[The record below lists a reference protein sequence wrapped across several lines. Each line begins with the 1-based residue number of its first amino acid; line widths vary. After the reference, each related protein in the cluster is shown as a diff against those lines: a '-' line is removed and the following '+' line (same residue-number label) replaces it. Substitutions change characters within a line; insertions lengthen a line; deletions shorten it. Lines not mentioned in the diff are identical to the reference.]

1 MPTYLWIRSR
11 LGIPFCLLIVLINFV
26 CSAGD
31 MGVGKSCLLQQFTEK
46 RFPEVLSMCDGLI
59 YLCLGNS
66 IKLPWPVCGC
76 LYVYVIMSDAEYID
90 ARSNVA
96 SHPMKYY

>member
-1 MPTYLWIRSR
+1 
-11 LGIPFCLLIVLINFV
+11 
-26 CSAGD
+26 
-31 MGVGKSCLLQQFTEK
+31 
-46 RFPEVLSMCDGLI
+46 MCDGLI